1 VTIKSDVVL
10 RAGPGPDFSA
20 IGHVPGGT
28 ELVPTDCAGGWCRAD
43 FNGIAG
49 FLSDADL
56 GSEVAIPGS
65 SARRDKNG
73 TRSRNR
79 IRPTPSGSATDPV
92 PGNAEL
98 FVLPA
103 PAIDDHVLGESLSKF
118 SPEVAEAIKEGS
130 ALVGVDPEV
139 MAKLA
144 YSKSRG
150 DPNAVVGNRKGLML
164 LTEEEMR
171 RVSSGEGN
179 VFDPRDSVMAA
190 ATIMEHKTASAPKR
204 PTASPSSTCYRSRHE
219 PTAARQRDCRAMNA
233 DAIGRSGF

>member
-1 VTIKSDVVL
+1 MLMWKSITLSAGLLAVATGFAAAASVTIKSDVVL
-10 RAGPGPDFSA
+10 RAGPGPGFSA
-20 IGHVPGGT
+20 IVHVPGGT

-56 GSEVAIPGS
+56 GSGVAIPGS

-92 PGNAEL
+92 PAGENAEL

-130 ALVGVDPEV
+130 ALVGIDPEV

-204 PTASPSSTCYRSRHE
+204 PRFVPPLRR
-219 PTAARQRDCRAMNA
+219 
-233 DAIGRSGF
+233 